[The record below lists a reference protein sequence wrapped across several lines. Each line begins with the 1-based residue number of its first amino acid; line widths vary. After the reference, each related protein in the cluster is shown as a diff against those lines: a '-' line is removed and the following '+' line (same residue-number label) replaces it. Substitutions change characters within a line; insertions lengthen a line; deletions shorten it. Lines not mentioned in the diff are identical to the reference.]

1 MAHATARVIDTAV
14 RHTHV
19 CAASSVERV
28 RFMLAARSN
37 VCAEA
42 LQVVTHERGER
53 RTLGDGAAER
63 STLSRVALLAFS
75 RGDSLG
81 RCSQR
86 EKKPKPW

>member
-1 MAHATARVIDTAV
+1 MAHATAKVVDTAV

-37 VCAEA
+37 VSAKA
-42 LQVVTHERGER
+42 LHVVTHERVER
-53 RTLGDGAAER
+53 RAPGAVAAEQNQR
-63 STLSRVALLAFS
+63 LRVAVRAFS

-86 EKKPKPW
+86 EKEPKPW